1 MKRVAVVSVGRS
13 DYGHLAPVLDAAA
26 AGGLDAPLVV
36 SGAHLDPAFGATVTE
51 IEGDGRPIAA
61 RVSSSAGDDSAVGVA
76 NAMGRAVGGF
86 AEAFSRLEPDAI
98 LVLGD
103 RFEMHAAALAALPLN
118 IPVAHLHG
126 GESSEGAFD
135 ESLRHSITKLSH
147 LHFAATE
154 QYGRRIVQMGEE
166 PWRVTVTG
174 APGLDAIAGLDP
186 LSDDELAERVGL
198 SLARP
203 TLLVTYHPETLAPDS
218 VAHDVDELAHAL
230 EQTAEQLL
238 ITAPNADTAGLA
250 VRARL
255 RALVESRPG
264 AVLVESLG
272 SRAYLSALRR
282 VSAMVGNSSSGIIE
296 AASFGLPVVNVGDR
310 QRGRIRGAN
319 VLDAPADRDAIRAVV
334 ARAVSPEFRA
344 SIAGVVNPYGDAG
357 ASARIVHILR
367 ETPSDRRLLA
377 KSFHE
382 DPA

>member
-26 AGGLDAPLVV
+26 AVGLDAPLVV
-36 SGAHLDPAFGATVTE
+36 SGAHLDPALGATVAE
-51 IEGDGRPIAA
+51 IEADARTIAA
-61 RVSSSAGDDSAVGVA
+61 RVPASAGDDSAVGIT

-86 AEAFSRLEPDAI
+86 AEAFTELEPDAI

-118 IPVAHLHG
+118 IPVAHLYG

-186 LSDDELAERVGL
+186 LSDDDLAERTGL
-198 SLARP
+198 SLAVP
-203 TLLVTYHPETLAPDS
+203 TLLVTYHPETLAPDA
-218 VAHDVDELAHAL
+218 VVHDVDEVARAL
-230 EQTAEQLL
+230 EQTEEQLL
-238 ITAPNADTAGLA
+238 ITAPNADTNGFA
-250 VRARL
+250 VRERL
-255 RALVESRPG
+255 RVLVEGRPD

-282 VSAMVGNSSSGIIE
+282 VSAMVGNSSSGVIE
-296 AASFGLPVVNVGDR
+296 AASFCLPVVNIGER
-310 QRGRIRGAN
+310 QRGRIRAAN
-319 VLDAPADRDAIRAVV
+319 VLDAPAERDAIRATI
-334 ARAVSPEFRA
+334 ARAVSTEFRA
-344 SIAGVVNPYGDAG
+344 SIAGLANPYGDG
-357 ASARIVHILR
+357 HASARIARILR
-367 ETPSDRRLLA
+367 ETPADRRLLV
-377 KSFHE
+377 KSFHDE
-382 DPA
+382 PA

>member
-13 DYGHLAPVLDAAA
+13 DYGHLTPVLDAAA
-26 AGGLDAPLVV
+26 EAGLDAPLVV
-36 SGAHLDPAFGATVTE
+36 SGAHLDPALGATVAE
-51 IEGDGRPIAA
+51 IAADGRTIAA
-61 RVSSSAGDDSAVGVA
+61 RVPASAGDDSAVGIA

-86 AEAFSRLEPDAI
+86 AEAFTELEPDAI

-186 LSDDELAERVGL
+186 LSDDELAERTGL
-198 SLARP
+198 SLAVP
-203 TLLVTYHPETLAPDS
+203 TLLVTYHPETLAPDA
-218 VAHDVDELAHAL
+218 VVHDVDEVARAL
-230 EQTAEQLL
+230 EQTDEQLL
-238 ITAPNADTAGLA
+238 ITAPNADTNGLA
-250 VRARL
+250 VRERL
-255 RALVESRPG
+255 RALVESRPN

-282 VSAMVGNSSSGIIE
+282 VSAMVGNSSSGVIE
-296 AASFGLPVVNVGDR
+296 AASFGLPVVNIGDR
-310 QRGRIRGAN
+310 QRRRIRGAN
-319 VLDAPADRDAIRAVV
+319 VLDAPAERDEIRATV
-334 ARAVSPEFRA
+334 ARAVSTEFRA
-344 SIAGVVNPYGDAG
+344 SIAGLANPYGDG
-357 ASARIVHILR
+357 HASARIVRILR
-367 ETPSDRRLLA
+367 ETPADRRLLV
-377 KSFHE
+377 KSFHDE
-382 DPA
+382 PA

>member
-1 MKRVAVVSVGRS
+1 VKRVAVVSVGRS

-26 AGGLDAPLVV
+26 AAGLDAPLVV
-36 SGAHLDPAFGATVTE
+36 SGAHLDATFGATVAE
-51 IEGDGRPIAA
+51 IEADGRTIAA
-61 RVSSSAGDDSAVGVA
+61 RVPSSNGDDSAVGIA
-76 NAMGRAVGGF
+76 HAMGRAVGGF
-86 AEAFSRLEPDAI
+86 AEAFGRLEPDAI

-118 IPVAHLHG
+118 IPVAHVHG

-154 QYGRRIVQMGEE
+154 HYGRRIVQMGEE

-198 SLARP
+198 SLAVP
-203 TLLVTYHPETLAPDS
+203 TLLVTYHPETLAPDA
-218 VAHDVDELAHAL
+218 VPRDVDELAHAL
-230 EQTAEQLL
+230 EQAPEQLL

-250 VRARL
+250 VRGRL
-255 RALVESRPG
+255 RALVESRAG

-310 QRGRIRGAN
+310 QRGRVRGAN
-319 VLDAPADRDAIRAVV
+319 VLDAPAERDAIRAAV

-344 SIAGVVNPYGDAG
+344 SIAGETNPYGDG
-357 ASARIVHILR
+357 RASARIVRVLR
-367 ETPSDRRLLA
+367 ETHSDRRLLV
-377 KSFHE
+377 KTFHE
-382 DPA
+382 EPA